1 MKSRLKVE
9 NTNWWKMGPKMSE
22 VQNWIDNEYSKQDYR
37 NNCKHRESDYV
48 SDAIRPFRSILELV
62 KKYKKLDQDRFKF
75 YYSLL
80 GEFPDLEYKTYWG
93 GRIRLYSYNEEL
105 LPLINNVDFW
115 EFIGA
120 GDMMN
125 RIHGSFLLSYKTSD
139 YEISYVGK
147 RFLIY
152 PYSSFEEALVKSGA
166 DEEMQN
172 KIKQIVG
179 TEKIQQINEEIVK
192 FSKDELTRMTS
203 EEQAALFNFRFEEY
217 DYHNG

>member
-1 MKSRLKVE
+1 
-9 NTNWWKMGPKMSE
+9 MSE
-22 VQNWIDNEYSKQDYR
+22 VQKWIDSEYSKQDYR

-48 SDAIRPFRSILELV
+48 SDAVRPFRSILELV

-80 GEFPDLEYKTYWG
+80 GEFPDLEYKSYYG

-125 RIHGSFLLSYKTSD
+125 RNHGSFLLSYKTPD

-152 PYSSFEEALVKSGA
+152 PYSSFEEALIKSGA

-179 TEKIQQINEEIVK
+179 IEKIQEINEEIVE
-192 FSKDELTRMTS
+192 FSKDELTRMTT
-203 EEQAALFNFRFEEY
+203 EEQMALFDFRFEEY
-217 DYHNG
+217 DYHD

>member
-1 MKSRLKVE
+1 
-9 NTNWWKMGPKMSE
+9 MS
-22 VQNWIDNEYSKQDYR
+22 QIQKWIDDEYSKQDYR

-80 GEFPDLEYKTYWG
+80 GKFPDLEYKSYYG
-93 GRIRLYSYNEEL
+93 GRIRLYSYNKDL
-105 LPLINNVDFW
+105 LSSINSIDFW

-125 RIHGSFLLSYKTSD
+125 RIHGSFLLSYKTPD

-152 PYSSFEEALVKSGA
+152 PYSSFEEALSKSGE
-166 DEEMQN
+166 DEEMQT

-179 TEKIQQINEEIVK
+179 IEKIQEINEEIVE
-192 FSKDELTRMTS
+192 FSKDELTRMTP
-203 EEQAALFNFRFEEY
+203 EEQMALFDFRFEEY
-217 DYHNG
+217 DYHD

>member
-1 MKSRLKVE
+1 
-9 NTNWWKMGPKMSE
+9 
-22 VQNWIDNEYSKQDYR
+22 
-37 NNCKHRESDYV
+37 
-48 SDAIRPFRSILELV
+48 
-62 KKYKKLDQDRFKF
+62 
-75 YYSLL
+75 LL
-80 GEFPDLEYKTYWG
+80 GEFPDLEYKSYYG

-125 RIHGSFLLSYKTSD
+125 RNHGSFLLSYKTPD

-152 PYSSFEEALVKSGA
+152 PYSSFEEALIKSGA

-172 KIKQIVG
+172 KIKQIIG

-192 FSKDELTRMTS
+192 FSKDELTRMTP
-203 EEQAALFNFRFEEY
+203 EEQMALFDFRFEEY
-217 DYHNG
+217 DYHDG